1 LKTQQLHFSR
11 FAQRSFASF
20 FRGVIA
26 KECGRAERI
35 NRSQRSPN
43 GCASRITHSSRW
55 SRDEWGTRFLV
66 AALLLLTTLLP
77 AQSARKRFLTPRIIG
92 QQNLAERLAAARAT
106 QAAMLASTPLS
117 TPWQPAG
124 PNQVETTLYG
134 DVTGRVT
141 SIAID
146 PADPSG
152 NTVYLGTTGGGVWK
166 STNAAS
172 SNPSFVPLTDTLPV
186 FSANSGTS
194 VIPSLSIGAVSVQ
207 PGGTGVLLAGTGDPN
222 DASDSF
228 YGEGILRSAD
238 NGLTW
243 TIAQKS
249 NDGTAGRHLFLGEG
263 VAGFAWSALSP
274 QLVVAAVSQA
284 AEGTLVGASESGA
297 STRGLFYS
305 IDAGVT
311 WQMSTIM
318 DGTSVVQAPTTDFS
332 SYEGNAATAVVYNPI
347 RHKFYAALRFHGY
360 YESADG
366 QTWTRLAV
374 QPGTGLTL
382 ANCPTRA
389 GAPGVQSCPI
399 FRGALAV
406 QPVTGDLF
414 ALTADGGNIDQGLW
428 QDACTF
434 NGSACLSNTVL
445 WANRLNT
452 TPLENNSAIPQA
464 DYNLALAA
472 VPTTTL
478 GTPDT
483 ILFAGTE
490 EIFRC
495 SLASGCSLR
504 NTTNATTGCVAP
516 AKVAPAQHAIAAGN
530 GGLIFFGNDGGLWRS
545 TDLVAQSGTPCS
557 ADDATHFQNLNN
569 GLGSLAEITSLATH
583 PTDAD
588 TMLVGLGVLG
598 SAFTSAASSIAA
610 WQQLGLGESG
620 SVAIDQ
626 VDPRNW
632 FVQSGGGVSIFRC
645 SKGTAC
651 TASDFNGPPL
661 IGAAQTSKDISLVDA
676 PFLLDPALNTNLI
689 TGSCRVWRGPAADG
703 SLWSTSNLLSV
714 PLSGSATSAC
724 TAADALIR
732 SLAVGGPAAASTSPQ
747 NAGSTVL
754 YAGMAG
760 TLDGGGFAGG
770 HLYATLTG
778 QTNSSSSVWA
788 DRTANTVS
796 NDVLNAGLFN
806 PGGFDLSSIFV
817 DPHDGSGNTVYVTV
831 MGFGFPHVYRSTDA
845 GATWLNLSG
854 NLPNAPANAVVV
866 DPNDAGI
873 VYVATDTGVYVTT
886 AVDTCATA
894 NCWSVYGTG
903 LPNAPVTA
911 LKVQTGVSVPGGAQ
925 AGALGAG
932 TYGRGIWQIPL
943 VTAGAVPAPALQV
956 RPETLTFG
964 SQPVGTTSSSQTITI
979 SNAGSASLN
988 LLALAITGD
997 FAVSGSCTATSTLAP
1012 AASCIVAVSFAP
1024 KGTGTRSGTLTVT
1037 SDAGTKTVALSGN
1050 APGPTALILTP
1061 AALVFASTP
1070 VGTSTA
1076 PKNITVSDVGTANAT
1091 LGTASVTGD
1100 FVLSADTCSSTLSPQ
1115 AGCTLSITFKPTASG
1130 TRTGTLTLSSDSGV
1144 QTASLTGVG
1153 TSPATDILSP
1163 SVLNFPDTVVTTTS
1177 SAQTVTLTNSG
1188 DVALTL
1194 IAASIT
1200 SGDFTVTNAC
1210 GNSLSAH
1217 SSCAMQIFFVPRS
1230 VGPQTG
1236 LLTVTDAFGTQ
1247 TVTLA
1252 GTGKAPPGVSLLPL
1266 SLSFG
1271 ATGVGNASTPQ
1282 TITLTNNGDSP
1293 LVVSSFALSEDFGI
1307 VIGTNACSTGAP
1319 IPVGQACTMQVAFTP
1334 RLSGARLGTL
1344 TVVSNAPNSPLTSHL
1359 SGTGVDFTWVASAS
1373 TAATLSNGQSAAF
1386 PFLLTP
1392 STLMAQPVVF
1402 SCTGAPANAKC
1413 TVTPAS
1419 ADLSAITTVTAT
1431 ILTGTTTG
1439 SVPANHRR
1447 TSLWLAVL
1455 LLPAALLRR
1464 RRRVAAALFAL
1475 IVIAGCGLGRKIPGD
1490 GSNSGSGTG
1499 APTTPG
1505 GTYPVTVSATSAG
1518 LTKSVTL
1525 TITVQ

>member
-1 LKTQQLHFSR
+1 M
-11 FAQRSFASF
+11 
-20 FRGVIA
+20 
-26 KECGRAERI
+26 
-35 NRSQRSPN
+35 
-43 GCASRITHSSRW
+43 
-55 SRDEWGTRFLV
+55 V
-66 AALLLLTTLLP
+66 AT
-77 AQSARKRFLTPRIIG
+77 
-92 QQNLAERLAAARAT
+92 
-106 QAAMLASTPLS
+106 TPLS

-124 PNQVETTLYG
+124 PNQVNTTLYG
-134 DVTGRVT
+134 DVTGRIT
-141 SIAID
+141 SIALD

-166 STNAAS
+166 STNATS

-186 FSANSGTS
+186 FSANSATS
-194 VIPSLSIGAVSVQ
+194 VIPSLSIGSVSVQ

-228 YGEGILRSAD
+228 YGEGILRSPD

-243 TIAQKS
+243 TIAQQTEG
-249 NDGTAGRHLFLGEG
+249 GTAGRHLLLGEG
-263 VAGFAWSALSP
+263 IAGFAWSTLSP

-284 AEGTLVGASESGA
+284 AEGTLVGASKSGA

-305 IDAGVT
+305 TDAGVT
-311 WQMSTIM
+311 WQMGTLM
-318 DGTSVVQAPTTDFS
+318 DGASVVQSPATDFS

-347 RHKFYAALRFHGY
+347 RRKFYAAVRFHGY
-360 YESADG
+360 YESTDG
-366 QTWTRLAV
+366 ETWTRLTA

-382 ANCPTRA
+382 ANCPTDA
-389 GAPGVQSCPI
+389 GATGAQSCPI
-399 FRGALAV
+399 FRGALTV
-406 QPVTGDLF
+406 QPATGDLF
-414 ALTADGGNIDQGLW
+414 ALTADSGNIDQGLW

-434 NGSACLSNTVL
+434 NGSTCLSNTVL
-445 WANRLNT
+445 WANRLNAA
-452 TPLENNSAIPQA
+452 PLESNGAIPQA

-483 ILFAGTE
+483 MLFTGTE

-557 ADDATHFQNLNN
+557 ADDATHFQNLNS
-569 GLGSLAEITSLATH
+569 GLGSLAEISSLATH
-583 PTDAD
+583 PTDAE

-598 SAFTSAASSIAA
+598 SASTSAASSLAA

-632 FVQSGGGVSIFRC
+632 FVQSGGGVSIFHC
-645 SKGTAC
+645 SNGTAC
-651 TASDFNGPPL
+651 TAADFNGPPQ
-661 IGAAQTSKDISLVDA
+661 IGAAQTNEDISLVDA
-676 PFLLDPALNTNLI
+676 PFLLDPALHTNLI
-689 TGSCRVWRGPAADG
+689 TGTCRVWRGPAADG
-703 SLWSTSNLLSV
+703 SLWSASNLLSV
-714 PLSGSATSAC
+714 PLSGAATSAC

-732 SLAVGGPAAASTSPQ
+732 SLAVGGPVVASASAQ

-778 QTNSSSSVWA
+778 QTNSSGTVWM

-796 NDVLNAGLFN
+796 NDFSNVGLFN

-845 GATWLNLSG
+845 GATWLNISR
-854 NLPNAPANAVVV
+854 NLPDAPANAVVV

-873 VYVATDTGVYVTT
+873 VYVAMDTGVYVAT
-886 AVDTCATA
+886 AVDTCSTA
-894 NCWSVYGTG
+894 NCWSAYGTG

-911 LKVQTGVSVPGGAQ
+911 LKVQAAVSVPGGAP
-925 AGALGAG
+925 AGALRAG
-932 TYGRGIWQIPL
+932 TYGRGVWQIPL
-943 VTAGAVPAPALQV
+943 VTAGALPAPALQV
-956 RPETLTFG
+956 RPETLTFT
-964 SQPVGTTSSSQTITI
+964 SQPVGTTSSAQTVTI

-988 LLALAITGD
+988 LIAFSVTGD
-997 FAVSGSCTATSTLAP
+997 FTESGGCTASSPLAPSASCTL
-1012 AASCIVAVSFAP
+1012 AVSFAP

-1037 SDAGTKTVALSGN
+1037 SNAGTKTVALSGN
-1050 APGPTALILTP
+1050 APGPTALVLTP
-1061 AALVFASTP
+1061 ATLAFASTP
-1070 VGTSTA
+1070 IGTSTA
-1076 PKNITVSDVGTANAT
+1076 PKNITVSDTGTANAT
-1091 LGTASVTGD
+1091 LGTAGITGD
-1100 FVLSADTCSSTLSPQ
+1100 FVLSADTCGSTLPPQ
-1115 AGCTLSITFKPTASG
+1115 AGCTLSIVFKPTASG

-1144 QTASLTGVG
+1144 QTASLTGVATG
-1153 TSPATDILSP
+1153 PATDTLSP
-1163 SVLNFPDTVVTTTS
+1163 SALNFPDTAVTTTS

-1230 VGPQTG
+1230 VGSQTG

-1247 TVTLA
+1247 TVGLA

-1282 TITLTNNGDSP
+1282 TITLTNNGSSP
-1293 LVVSSFALSEDFGI
+1293 LVVSSIVLSDDFGI
-1307 VIGTNACSTGAP
+1307 VVGTNSCSTNTP
-1319 IPVGQACTMQVAFTP
+1319 IPVGQACTLQVAFTP
-1334 RLSGARLGTL
+1334 KLSGARLGTL

-1359 SGTGVDFTWVASAS
+1359 AGTGVDFTWAASAS
-1373 TAATLSNGQSAAF
+1373 TTATLSNGQSAAF

-1392 STLMAQPVVF
+1392 STLMAQPVAF

-1413 TVTPAS
+1413 TVTPAN
-1419 ADLSAITTVTAT
+1419 ADLSAIATVTAT

-1447 TSLWLAVL
+1447 TPFWLAFL
-1455 LLPAALLRR
+1455 LLPVAFLRR

-1475 IVIAGCGLGRKIPGD
+1475 ILVAGCGLGRKIPGD
-1490 GSNSGSGTG
+1490 GSNPGSGTG
-1499 APTTPG
+1499 GTPTPG
-1505 GTYPVTVSATSAG
+1505 GTYPVIVSATSAG

-1525 TITVQ
+1525 TISVQ